1 MWKQSYLYF
10 DHLPVLISL
19 KNRLYEIFDRFN
31 DSMSHDRRGV
41 VTTESMTTNQKKI
54 NQPSLSFEVVPV
66 ASWLTQDRYLPNI
79 GSLLSEVILSSHF
92 YSEFGDFPPRCRK
105 PVWCGMQTCINFLT
119 TLCYVSKSLSIIC
132 IYRGLLISV
141 GIVQSA

>member
-10 DHLPVLISL
+10 NHLPVLISL

-41 VTTESMTTNQKKI
+41 VTTESMTTNQKQI

-66 ASWLTQDRYLPNI
+66 AS
-79 GSLLSEVILSSHF
+79 
-92 YSEFGDFPPRCRK
+92 
-105 PVWCGMQTCINFLT
+105 
-119 TLCYVSKSLSIIC
+119 
-132 IYRGLLISV
+132 
-141 GIVQSA
+141 